1 MKKISLLAVLLML
14 VLVLSVPAFAAETK
28 APEGT
33 KAPAAFNFAYG
44 IFIPGPGTPIQLTG
58 GDMPGASLGGPKSP
72 AAFNFAY
79 GVFIPGPGT
88 PIQLTGGDMPG
99 ASLGGAAGAKPPTA
113 FNFAYGVFIPGPG
126 TPIQL
131 TGGDM
136 PSATPLCK

>member
-1 MKKISLLAVLLML
+1 MKKISLLAVLSML

-28 APEGT
+28 APAGT

-58 GDMPGASLGGPKSP
+58 GDMPGASLGG
-72 AAFNFAY
+72 
-79 GVFIPGPGT
+79 
-88 PIQLTGGDMPG
+88 
-99 ASLGGAAGAKPPTA
+99 AAGAKPPTA
-113 FNFAYGVFIPGPG
+113 FSFAYGVFIPGPG